1 MEVGAVERN
10 TTRSQMDRS
19 KDCPQGCGERK
30 EILGERI
37 TQTCMDEWIR
47 LERVMGLIIATTS
60 GIMAMAEGW
69 PGDN

>member
-1 MEVGAVERN
+1 
-10 TTRSQMDRS
+10 MDRS
-19 KDCPQGCGERK
+19 KDFPQVCGERK

-60 GIMAMAEGW
+60 GIMVVNGRRVAR
-69 PGDN
+69 